1 MPVAIDCADHRPF
14 HYTLH
19 RLVITISPPLFKCN
33 WTLLCC
39 LLLPHR
45 LYTGIYTVE
54 SSIGLVLATGNVGRV
69 KVRVSVRVL
78 E

>member
-1 MPVAIDCADHRPF
+1 M
-14 HYTLH
+14 
-19 RLVITISPPLFKCN
+19 
-33 WTLLCC
+33 CC

-69 KVRVSVRVL
+69 KVRVSVRIL